1 MNPPL
6 ICIRSN
12 GTTIEFALERSRIP
26 FLVAL
31 QIGYLLCKPY
41 EFMNSISIWIGI
53 FTWIHVSADK
63 NIPGR
68 VIPLEWF

>member
-41 EFMNSISIWIGI
+41 EFMNSISI
-53 FTWIHVSADK
+53 
-63 NIPGR
+63 
-68 VIPLEWF
+68 